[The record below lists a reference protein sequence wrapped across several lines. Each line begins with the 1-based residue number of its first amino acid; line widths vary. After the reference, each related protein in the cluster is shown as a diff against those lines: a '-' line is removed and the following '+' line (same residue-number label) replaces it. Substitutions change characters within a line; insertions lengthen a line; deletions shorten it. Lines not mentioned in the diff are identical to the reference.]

1 MRLRLIL
8 HLVLLLLFCGSG
20 NSQDKILQIAGVNSK
35 TAPWSRQS
43 ALQEEE
49 TEISLGSLV
58 QELFHSNPD
67 LAAAKKRLEA
77 SQTRPFQEGS
87 LPDPKITMGWLS
99 NGNPLPGAGLGVEPT
114 SNIGFQLSQGFPYP
128 GKRSLKSTIAR
139 KEAESTAMELQTFER
154 FLVKQLKTA
163 FYELEYVYDSI
174 EILVRNREV
183 LQRLAKVADSRYT
196 VGRGIQQ
203 DLIRAQLELTLLE
216 KKLIAEEQKKASLK
230 AQINTLLN
238 RSPDSSLGHPQ
249 KIQELPSLGTFE
261 ELRGRAE
268 QRSSKLKSQRAMID
282 SKQFGV
288 QLAQRAYYPDFDVM
302 GGYYNM
308 GGLKDM
314 WEFKVQLNIP
324 IYFWRK
330 QRLGLEES
338 SYRLVEAQKSYRA
351 TEQELFYRVRDQ
363 FLAAQTSKSLLDLY
377 KKRLIPQAQLAMES
391 SLTSYESGAV
401 DFLTVLSN
409 FSTIL
414 ENEKDYC
421 EQRSE
426 YLKAMANLEESFALN
441 LDQMQQQGAKP

>member
-1 MRLRLIL
+1 MKPSLALCL
-8 HLVLLLLFCGSG
+8 EFFMLFSG
-20 NSQDKILQIAGVNSK
+20 YGKSEVRILQNAQANATS
-35 TAPWSRQS
+35 APGSRQT
-43 ALQEEE
+43 LPQENEA
-49 TEISLGSLV
+49 EINLDNLV
-58 QELFHSNPD
+58 QELFRSNPD

-87 LPDPKITMGWLS
+87 LPDPKISMGWLS

-163 FYELEYVYDSI
+163 FYELAYVYNTIDL
-174 EILVRNREV
+174 LVRNREV

-196 VGRGIQQ
+196 LGRGIQQ
-203 DLIRAQLELTLLE
+203 DLIKAQLELTLLE
-216 KKLIAEEQKKASLK
+216 KKLIAEEQKKVSLK

-238 RSPDSSLGHPQ
+238 RSPNTPLGHPQ
-249 KIQELPSLGTFE
+249 ELQELPSLGKFE
-261 ELRGRAE
+261 ALESHAE
-268 QRSSKLKSQRAMID
+268 QFSPKLKSQRAVID

-288 QLAQRAYYPDFDVM
+288 QLAQREYYPDFDII

-314 WEFKVQLNIP
+314 WEFKVQMNIP

-338 SYRLVEAQKSYRA
+338 SYRLVEAQKTYRA
-351 TEQELFYRVRDQ
+351 AEQELAYRVRDQ
-363 FLAAQTSKSLLDLY
+363 FLAAQTASSMLDLY
-377 KKRLIPQAQLAMES
+377 KQRLIPQARLAMES

-409 FSTIL
+409 FSSIL
-414 ENEKDYC
+414 ENEKDYY
-421 EQRSE
+421 EQRTE
-426 YLKAMANLEESFALN
+426 YLKAMANLEEAVALN
-441 LDQMQQQGAKP
+441 IDYAQQQEAKP